1 MYSLSSTNILTHEHT
16 DFRFAEVAPQWMRGR
31 LGCYVNQNEQL
42 WWRDGGRLQLYDSGK
57 TILLH
62 TRWRSDVLT
71 AVMRPETDITHLLH
85 MWADPSTR
93 TKTHTHVLSLS
104 LPRMFTHTWEGE
116 EEAKYSGIC
125 NLRLNGEM
133 VYSVNSQCKG
143 IWWENFKVTQQSNC
157 RIKRQILECFKMF
170 WLCKCHHKWSHKGL
184 YLPHLCLKLHDI

>member
-1 MYSLSSTNILTHEHT
+1 MSSFGGETAGGSSCTTPVKQSSCTH
-16 DFRFAEVAPQWMRGR
+16 AEDRTCWQQWWG
-31 LGCYVNQNEQL
+31 L
-42 WWRDGGRLQLYDSGK
+42 
-57 TILLH
+57 
-62 TRWRSDVLT
+62 
-71 AVMRPETDITHLLH
+71 ETDITHLLH